1 MRVLIATD
9 AWRPQIN
16 GVVRSLEYLASEA
29 PEFGANLAF
38 ITPGDFRTV
47 PLPGYREIRL
57 ALASIRRIERA
68 IAAARP
74 DSVHIATEGPIGWI
88 TRHVCRKRG
97 YPFTTS
103 YHTRFPEYLAARLPV
118 PLRWSYAALRRFHN
132 GGDGTMVGSP
142 SLERALKTHGFR
154 NLMPW
159 TRGVDADLFRPRAWR
174 PLNFPEPVFLYVG
187 RVAVEKNLEAFLA
200 LDLPGSKVVV
210 GDGPLRGCL
219 QSRFPHAHFL
229 GTRTGRALADVY
241 ASADVMVFPSLTDTF
256 GMVLLEALACGLPVA
271 AFPVMGPRDVIG
283 ESGCGCLDPDLRRA
297 ALGAL
302 LVPREKCRAY
312 ALTFTWR
319 ESVRQFLDNIGR
331 AHGTPRRNDDRPAAA
346 AGAAT

>member
-1 MRVLIATD
+1 MRVLVATD

-29 PEFGANLAF
+29 PSLGAEIAF
-38 ITPGDFRTV
+38 LTPNDFRTV

-57 ALASIRRIERA
+57 ALPSMRRVERA
-68 IAAARP
+68 IAALRP

-88 TRHVCRKRG
+88 TRHVCRTRG

-118 PLRWSYAALRRFHN
+118 PLTWSYAALRRFHN
-132 GGDGTMVGSP
+132 SGDGIMVGSP
-142 SLERALKTHGFR
+142 SLEQALKAHGFR

-159 TRGVDADLFRPRAWR
+159 SRGVDAELFRPRVWR
-174 PLNFPEPVFLYVG
+174 PLSFPAPVFLYVG
-187 RVAVEKNLEAFLA
+187 RVAVEKNLEAFLE

-210 GDGPLRGCL
+210 GDGPLRSSL
-219 QSRFPHAHFL
+219 QSRFPRAHFL
-229 GTRTGRALADVY
+229 GTRTGKALAEVY

-283 ESGCGCLDPDLRRA
+283 KSGCGCLDDDLRRA

-302 LVPREKCRAY
+302 NVPREKCRAH

-331 AHGTPRRNDDRPAAA
+331 AHAMPSYNVDQAACA
-346 AGAAT
+346 VE